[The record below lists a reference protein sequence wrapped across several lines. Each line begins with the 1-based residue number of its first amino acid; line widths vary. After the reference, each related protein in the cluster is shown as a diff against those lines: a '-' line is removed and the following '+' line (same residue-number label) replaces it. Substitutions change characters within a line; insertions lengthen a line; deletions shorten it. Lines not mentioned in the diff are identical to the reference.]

1 MREIYYKN
9 FKKNAS
15 KVGKFIDGLIEIPMF
30 TSMKN
35 LAKFILN
42 IIAGPWNSG
51 LDCQAMQ
58 ECLQFMLKAF
68 SI

>member
-1 MREIYYKN
+1 MFQHYISVIASPIYSTYVMKEIYYKN

-42 IIAGPWNSG
+42 IIAGP
-51 LDCQAMQ
+51 
-58 ECLQFMLKAF
+58 
-68 SI
+68 